1 MKAILL
7 AGGVRAGQE
16 LPGASIPRSLWPL
29 PHEPVIAGVIRFVRQ
44 FGIDKVAISANGKT
58 RMIREDLLSRAISAE
73 DVEFSEDAIPRGPA
87 GCLKDLESWLA
98 GDTACVLQGAAWY
111 DFDLERMAK
120 EHRESGAVITVAAV
134 ARHGVVEPAGVFMIE
149 PAALAYIQTV
159 GYQDIKEQLLPR
171 VIQAGLRVQCHV
183 VSGKV
188 QLIHGTENYLQALN
202 MALSALRPEVTKD
215 YIQIKP
221 GIWQHATAKVHPTAR
236 LIGSVWID
244 AEAQI
249 GAGSLVMGPTL
260 IGPKAVVND
269 GCVVRA
275 SVVMHNAQLSSTT
288 ELIQAVIAPG
298 QATDVRKHDINP
310 IDIAPWRRAIS
321 YFSRPETA
329 RPVRRAQESAKIPA

>member
-7 AGGVRAGQE
+7 AGGVRAGQD
-16 LPGASIPRSLWPL
+16 LPGGSLPRSLWPL

-44 FGIDKVAISANGKT
+44 FGIDKVAVSANGKT

-87 GCLKDLESWLA
+87 GCLKDLEPWIA
-98 GDTACVLQGAAWY
+98 GETACVLQGAAWY
-111 DFDLERMAK
+111 NFDLARMAK
-120 EHRESGAVITVAAV
+120 EHHDSGAVITVAAV
-134 ARHGVVEPAGVFMIE
+134 ARNGVVEPAGVFMIE
-149 PAALAYIQTV
+149 PSALAYIQKV

-202 MALSALRPEVTKD
+202 MALGSLRPETTRD

-221 GIWQHATAKVHPTAR
+221 GVWQHASAKVHPTAR
-236 LIGSVWID
+236 LVGSVWID
-244 AEAQI
+244 EGAQI
-249 GAGSLVMGPTL
+249 GANSLIMGPAL
-260 IGPKAVVND
+260 IGPKTVVND

-275 SVVMHNAQLSSTT
+275 SAIMHDARLSATT

-298 QATDVRKHDINP
+298 ISTDVRTTTKTAGDIP
-310 IDIAPWRRAIS
+310 PWRRAIS
-321 YFSRPETA
+321 YFSRPESIRAT
-329 RPVRRAQESAKIPA
+329 VRRGTESPIHA